1 MRTAP
6 TSSTW
11 RLSDAAHALQPSAV
25 RNILQLT
32 QNPEVLSLAGGLPAP
47 EAFPVEALA
56 EASARVWRDQAHRS
70 LQYSTSEGLPAL
82 RQWVADH
89 LRAQGHRVQ
98 AEQVLIT
105 TGSQQGLD
113 LLGKVLIDPGQPVCM
128 GSPTYLG
135 AVQSFSPYRPQWL
148 AWRPDHAVP
157 PQARLAYAVP
167 NFHNPTAHAMGLAER
182 LACVQQVAQAGVPLI
197 EDDPYGALWYD
208 QPPPPSLASLA
219 PDDVVH
225 LGSWSKVLAPGL
237 RLGFLVCPASRM
249 DTLGHRLLLAKQ
261 GADLHTSTFD
271 QALVLSLLQQGF
283 SLEGHLQQVRARY
296 RQQRDAMAQALQ
308 RHMPPGWHW
317 ALPEGGMFFWVQGPP
332 GTCTTALLPRALAQG
347 VAYVPGAAFDLPQ
360 PGRAPADAPSAHCM
374 RLSFVT
380 LGPQAIDEAVRRLSQ
395 ALIPLGDV
403 SCSSP

>member
-1 MRTAP
+1 MQAP
-6 TSSTW
+6 SPRPWPMSH
-11 RLSDAAHALQPSAV
+11 AAQALQPSAV

-32 QNPEVLSLAGGLPAP
+32 QNSDVLSLAGGLPAP
-47 EAFPVEALA
+47 QAFPVDAL
-56 EASARVWRDQAHRS
+56 EKASQRVWREQATRS
-70 LQYSTSEGLPAL
+70 LQYSTSEGLPGLRAWVAQHL
-82 RQWVADH
+82 RQ
-89 LRAQGHRVQ
+89 QGMQVQ
-98 AEQVLIT
+98 PEQVLIT
-105 TGSQQGLD
+105 TGSQQALD
-113 LLGKVLIDPGQPVCM
+113 LLGKVLIEPGHAV
-128 GSPTYLG
+128 SIAAPTYLG
-135 AVQSFSPYRPQWL
+135 AMQSFSPYQPLWCHQPEPG
-148 AWRPDHAVP
+148 AS
-157 PQARLAYAVP
+157 LAYAVP
-167 NFHNPTAHAMGLAER
+167 NFNNPTGHCMSLAER
-182 LACVQQVAQAGVPLI
+182 QACVAQAQALGVPLL

-208 QPPPPSLASLA
+208 QPPPPALASLA

-271 QALVLSLLQQGF
+271 QALVLSLLEQGF

-332 GTCTTALLPRALAQG
+332 GTCTTALLPRALTQG